1 MNSKVLLL
9 FISLIVINLGII
21 PFHFNMFDGIEYFFI
36 DFLTG
41 NNNRSSNT
49 SNEYSLQMV
58 L

>member
-9 FISLIVINLGII
+9 FISLIVI
-21 PFHFNMFDGIEYFFI
+21 PFHFNMFDGIEYFLI